1 VEDGGHDAMVM
12 VEQGVNFVKAKRL
25 DESTEKGMPE

>member
-12 VEQGVNFVKAKRL
+12 VEQELNFVKAKRQS
-25 DESTEKGMPE
+25 ESTEKGMPE